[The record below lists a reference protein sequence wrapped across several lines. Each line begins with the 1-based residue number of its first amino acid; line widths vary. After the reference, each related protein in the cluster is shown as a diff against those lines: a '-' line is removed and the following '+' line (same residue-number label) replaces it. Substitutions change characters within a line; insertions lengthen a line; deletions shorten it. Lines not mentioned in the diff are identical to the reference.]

1 MVDPAEAAALGLA
14 GSMVE
19 DSELEAARTKHRE
32 QTKDQLRAGKAVT
45 DEEVAMA
52 VDGLASREA
61 AAADAALFESGPY
74 EPQDGASEPPDA
86 AEEPEPAARPSGR
99 RRGGSGETGNG

>member
-1 MVDPAEAAALGLA
+1 MVDPTEAAALGLA

-19 DSELEAARTKHRE
+19 DSELEAARAKRDNARRVEAHHAQE
-32 QTKDQLRAGKAVT
+32 ASA
-45 DEEVAMA
+45 AA